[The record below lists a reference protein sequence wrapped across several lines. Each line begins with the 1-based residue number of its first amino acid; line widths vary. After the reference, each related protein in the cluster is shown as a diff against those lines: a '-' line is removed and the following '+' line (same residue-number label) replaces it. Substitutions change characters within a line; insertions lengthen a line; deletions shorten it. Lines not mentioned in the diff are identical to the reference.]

1 MATLTLQQVSK
12 LLSKKGI
19 TKLNPATAIVST
31 GIQAGKQVSREIFG
45 YDFIGLVIK
54 LVVFFAVAYASEI
67 FIRGKIAIDEIIRNP
82 NTQVAVVSGL
92 FGLGGIFFNYLY
104 NTFKTEKEDP
114 NKLDPVSS
122 DLWSN
127 EKVKQL
133 FSEQGFHGFNYWS
146 IIKIIAILLVIV
158 EFTQYLKMNKTLG
171 GKTSP
176 LTIGI
181 FTLIIIAL
189 GLTTVPE
196 LIKRVK
202 GTDFNLEEL
211 R

>member
-19 TKLNPATAIVST
+19 TKLNPATAIAST
-31 GIQAGKQVSREIFG
+31 AFQVGRERAKESLG